1 MLVVVVEFTSWICT
15 NHDAN
20 CNIQKSL
27 HDGDLENGLR
37 GRGCS
42 GHDMQKRNPANKKC
56 CPNGVVGDLELH
68 DQRSQDGLVRLRCG
82 DLVVGAK

>member
-1 MLVVVVEFTSWICT
+1 
-15 NHDAN
+15 
-20 CNIQKSL
+20 
-27 HDGDLENGLR
+27 
-37 GRGCS
+37 
-42 GHDMQKRNPANKKC
+42 MQKRNPANKKC